1 MEELL
6 ELTEDEENGDGQAD
20 ALELRPVAA
29 PAPAPPPPEMETQA
43 GPRREETA
51 EAAAPAETEDLPA
64 GLKIPAGTAETAALP
79 EHPGEAPGGGERLE
93 GGGLERSPADSIP
106 AEARRG
112 GPGHIVAGP
121 SGTALL
127 RWPGA
132 GDVEL
137 ALADAPSGRTAQDGP
152 AAPPQPAGR
161 GLEALYRQAAQAAR
175 PAPQAQTAPR
185 PRQGVRLGEPDTPRQ
200 LTVDELDRALRRD
213 SRRYDGGLEIF

>member
-1 MEELL
+1 MEKLL
-6 ELTEDEENGDGQAD
+6 ELAEDEENGDGQAD
-20 ALELRPVAA
+20 ALELRPVA
-29 PAPAPPPPEMETQA
+29 APAPPPPEMETQA

-51 EAAAPAETEDLPA
+51 EAAAPAEVGDLPA
-64 GLKIPAGTAETAALP
+64 GLKIPVGTAETTALP
-79 EHPGEAPGGGERLE
+79 EHPGEAPGVGERLE

-112 GPGHIVAGP
+112 GQGHIVAGP
-121 SGTALL
+121 NGTALL

-137 ALADAPSGRTAQDGP
+137 ARTDAPAGRTAQDGP
-152 AAPPQPAGR
+152 AAPPQPARR

-175 PAPQAQTAPR
+175 PAPQAQAALR
-185 PRQGVRLGEPDTPRQ
+185 PGQEVRLGEPDTPRQ